1 MPPVSRSSRKRTIE
15 GIEENDTNETATCT
29 ICLDDIKNSPR
40 SQTNCN
46 HIFHTGCIAAMEL
59 YRANGR
65 GGILRCPLCRT
76 PILSLKHLDNNNCGE
91 QIMSLA
97 DDPVFR
103 EEMARKIE
111 ERMANLRQQQNDA
124 ILRQQE
130 RPPSA
135 ATAREATV
143 REARATRRAAT
154 ANLRQQQNDAILRQ
168 QERPPS
174 AAAAREARATRRAA
188 TARSARSARQHSEMA
203 NSRLRELIERQ
214 QAANAERIREEISI
228 LTRILTVLRSP
239 IRALVDR
246 IDGYIVPNPP
256 PSDAT
261 PEPFHSQLW
270 VDRFGMR
277 PADALILRNLFLMGS
292 SCMIGLGSLVISP
305 SYPVTGILGTLVGQ
319 QLYLGTHL
327 TPRAYTLFRGGK
339 SRKAK
344 KTKKTRKRRKVRKH

>member
-15 GIEENDTNETATCT
+15 GIEENDTNETARCA

-46 HIFHTGCIAAMEL
+46 HIFHTGCIAAMEM

-111 ERMANLRQQQNDA
+111 ERMANLRQQQ
-124 ILRQQE
+124 E

-135 ATAREATV
+135 ATAREAT
-143 REARATRRAAT
+143 
-154 ANLRQQQNDAILRQ
+154 
-168 QERPPS
+168 
-174 AAAAREARATRRAA
+174 AREARATRRVA
-188 TARSARSARQHSEMA
+188 TARSARQHSEMA

-228 LTRILTVLRSP
+228 LTRILTVLRAP

-256 PSDAT
+256 PFGVWY
-261 PEPFHSQLW
+261 PPLHSQEW
-270 VDRFGMR
+270 VDRFGIR
-277 PADALILRNLFLMGS
+277 PADALFLRNLFLMGS
-292 SCMIGLGSLVISP
+292 SCMIGLSSLAISR

-319 QLYLGTHL
+319 QLYLGTQL
-327 TPRAYTLFRGGK
+327 TPRAYTLFHGGK
-339 SRKAK
+339 SRKHH
-344 KTKKTRKRRKVRKH
+344 KTKKTRKRRKVRKHSKSRKH

>member
-15 GIEENDTNETATCT
+15 ENDTNETATCA
-29 ICLDDIKNSPR
+29 ICLDDIKNSPS

-46 HIFHTGCIAAMEL
+46 HIFHTGCIAAMEM

-65 GGILRCPLCRT
+65 GGILRCPLCST
-76 PILSLKHLDNNNCGE
+76 PIRSLKHLDNNNCGE
-91 QIMSLA
+91 QIMLLA

-111 ERMANLRQQQNDA
+111 ERRANLIQQQNDA

-135 ATAREATV
+135 VT
-143 REARATRRAAT
+143 
-154 ANLRQQQNDAILRQ
+154 
-168 QERPPS
+168 
-174 AAAAREARATRRAA
+174 AREARATRRAR
-188 TARSARSARQHSEMA
+188 TARRARQHSEMA

-239 IRALVDR
+239 IRALVDQ

-256 PSDAT
+256 PSGAT
-261 PEPFHSQLW
+261 PERFYSQEW
-270 VDRFGMR
+270 VDRFGIR
-277 PADALILRNLFLMGS
+277 PADALLLRNLFLMGS

-327 TPRAYTLFRGGK
+327 TPRAYTLFHGGK

-344 KTKKTRKRRKVRKH
+344 KSKKSRKSRKVIKH

>member
-1 MPPVSRSSRKRTIE
+1 MPPVTRSSRKRTIEGTIE
-15 GIEENDTNETATCT
+15 GIEENDTNETATCA

-46 HIFHTGCIAAMEL
+46 HIFHTGCIAAMEI

-91 QIMSLA
+91 QIMLLA

-135 ATAREATV
+135 ATAREATAREV
-143 REARATRRAAT
+143 R

-174 AAAAREARATRRAA
+174 AATAREARATRRAV

-239 IRALVDR
+239 IRALVDQ

-256 PSDAT
+256 PFEAT
-261 PEPFHSQLW
+261 AERFHHQEW
-270 VDRFGMR
+270 VDRFGIR

-327 TPRAYTLFRGGK
+327 TPRAYTLFYGGK

-344 KTKKTRKRRKVRKH
+344 KTKKTKKTRKHRKVRKH

>member
-15 GIEENDTNETATCT
+15 RTNEENDTNETATCA

-46 HIFHTGCIAAMEL
+46 HIFHTGCIAAMEM

-135 ATAREATV
+135 ATAREAT
-143 REARATRRAAT
+143 
-154 ANLRQQQNDAILRQ
+154 
-168 QERPPS
+168 
-174 AAAAREARATRRAA
+174 AREARATRRAV
-188 TARSARSARQHSEMA
+188 TARSARQRSEMA
-203 NSRLRELIERQ
+203 NSRLRELIARQ
-214 QAANAERIREEISI
+214 QAANAERANAERIREEISI
-228 LTRILTVLRSP
+228 LTRILTVLRAP

-256 PSDAT
+256 PSGAT

-319 QLYLGTHL
+319 QLYLGTQL

>member
-15 GIEENDTNETATCT
+15 GIEENDTNETATCA

-46 HIFHTGCIAAMEL
+46 HIFHTGCIAAMEM

-65 GGILRCPLCRT
+65 GGILRCPLCIT

-135 ATAREATV
+135 PT
-143 REARATRRAAT
+143 
-154 ANLRQQQNDAILRQ
+154 
-168 QERPPS
+168 
-174 AAAAREARATRRAA
+174 AREARATRRVA
-188 TARSARSARQHSEMA
+188 TARSARQHSEMA
-203 NSRLRELIERQ
+203 NSRQ

-228 LTRILTVLRSP
+228 LTRILTVLREP

-256 PSDAT
+256 PFGAT
-261 PEPFHSQLW
+261 PERFHSQEW

-277 PADALILRNLFLMGS
+277 PADALLLRNFFLMGS
-292 SCMIGLGSLVISP
+292 SCMIGLGSLAISR

-327 TPRAYTLFRGGK
+327 TPRAYTLFHGGK
-339 SRKAK
+339 SKKAK
-344 KTKKTRKRRKVRKH
+344 KTKKTKKTKKRRKVRKH